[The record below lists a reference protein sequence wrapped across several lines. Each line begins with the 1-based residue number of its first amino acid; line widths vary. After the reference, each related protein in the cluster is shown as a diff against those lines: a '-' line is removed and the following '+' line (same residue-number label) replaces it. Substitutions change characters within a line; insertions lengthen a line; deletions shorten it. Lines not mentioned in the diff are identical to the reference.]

1 MKCYLATERTE
12 IQMYALTMFSMNL
25 ENIVWSEKSQS
36 QNTTYYMKSF
46 I

>member
-12 IQMYALTMFSMNL
+12 TLIYALTMFSMNL
-25 ENIVWSEKSQS
+25 ENVWSEKSQS
-36 QNTTYYMKSF
+36 QNTTHYMKSF